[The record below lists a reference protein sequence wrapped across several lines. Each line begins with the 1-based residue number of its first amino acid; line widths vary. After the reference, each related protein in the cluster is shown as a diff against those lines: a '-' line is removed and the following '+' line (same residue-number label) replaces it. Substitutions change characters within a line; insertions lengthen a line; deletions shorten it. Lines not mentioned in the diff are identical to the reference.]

1 MRRDEPDYIVEI
13 DGVEPI
19 HTERLPTGGKKF
31 PGAGGRPWIA
41 VTWTCCST
49 YSRVY
54 RNRRG
59 DAYEG
64 NCPKCGTAVRAVVG
78 PGGTESRFFEA
89 G

>member
-1 MRRDEPDYIVEI
+1 MNRDSPDFIVEI
-13 DGVEPI
+13 DGLKTEPQASS
-19 HTERLPTGGKKF
+19 TPPSF
-31 PGAGGRPWIA
+31 QNRPWLS
-41 VTWTCCST
+41 VKWRCCSV

-64 NCPKCGTAVRAVVG
+64 RCPKCGSPVKAMIG
-78 PGGTESRFFEA
+78 PGGTNNRFFEA

>member
-13 DGVEPI
+13 DGVEPAR
-19 HTERLPTGGKKF
+19 TERIL
-31 PGAGGRPWIA
+31 PGAKKRPWIA
-41 VTWTCCST
+41 VTWTCCAT

-64 NCPKCGTAVRAVVG
+64 NCPKCGSAVRAVVG
-78 PGGTESRFFEA
+78 PDGTESRFFEA